1 MAQTA
6 RPQLVSPRTE
16 EGGTLRQI
24 FENPKVV
31 NKLSQAVPRHL
42 NPQRMLRVLA
52 LAVQNTPKLAQA
64 EPMTLL
70 GAMMVCSSLGLEP
83 NTPLGHAYLIPFDRR
98 RKRGNEWIERT
109 EINLII
115 GYKGFID
122 LARRSGQLVSMHAD
136 VVYGAAE
143 LGRTG
148 DQFSFEYGSGM
159 HLRHVPMG
167 DREGPRLWA
176 YAHAKLKDGEAF
188 EVLPYALV
196 LKIRDGS
203 EAYKYALANRGNPRI
218 WDTSPWVAYEHEMS
232 SKTMIRRLA
241 KMLPLS
247 IEFANAAALDAM
259 SETGAADLAA
269 IASDGFDL
277 ARDEVFEIEH
287 QQSGEGQEAPPPT
300 PSAGPMATNAGD
312 RPDDPRAR
320 PAAHVAPD
328 RTAPSTAP
336 AEGVAAKNDEPN
348 PEQAPPDRS
357 REATPQTPTPSESAP
372 RRRGRIN
379 FET

>member
-6 RPQLVSPRTE
+6 RPQLVEPRSE
-16 EGGTLRQI
+16 EQGTLRQI

-98 RKRGNEWIERT
+98 RRRGNEWVTERT

-122 LARRSGQLVSMHAD
+122 LARRSGSLVAIHAD
-136 VVYGAAE
+136 VVYGASE
-143 LGRTG
+143 IGRAG
-148 DQFSFEYGSGM
+148 DQFTFEYGSDM
-159 HLRHVPMG
+159 HLKHVPMG

-188 EVLPYALV
+188 EVLPYNRV
-196 LKIRDGS
+196 LAIRDGS
-203 EAYKYALANRGNPRI
+203 EAYKYALSVKDSSPRTY
-218 WDTSPWVAYEHEMS
+218 DTTPWIAYEHEMAA
-232 SKTMIRRLA
+232 KTMIRRLS

-259 SETGAADLAA
+259 SETGTADLAA
-269 IASDGFDL
+269 LASDGFDL
-277 ARDEVFEIEH
+277 SKDEVFEQPPQIE
-287 QQSGEGQEAPPPT
+287 QSAT
-300 PSAGPMATNAGD
+300 AAGTDQTQAGD
-312 RPDDPRAR
+312 QQPRSE
-320 PAAHVAPD
+320 HEAPD
-328 RTAPSTAP
+328 RSPEVRSDQP
-336 AEGVAAKNDEPN
+336 AASSPGSARAGRVKF
-348 PEQAPPDRS
+348 
-357 REATPQTPTPSESAP
+357 EA
-372 RRRGRIN
+372 
-379 FET
+379 